1 MPPASKKDRR
11 AASGRS
17 FFLMI
22 AIACIATVLV
32 IVWTVRTSAGEART
46 RRARRL
52 SHVRPL
58 YSLR

>member
-32 IVWTVRTSAGEART
+32 IVWTVRTSQEKRGHAGPAGFRM
-46 RRARRL
+46 
-52 SHVRPL
+52 
-58 YSLR
+58 

>member
-1 MPPASKKDRR
+1 MSPASKKDRR

-32 IVWTVRTSAGEART
+32 IVWTVRTSQEKRGHAGPAGFRM
-46 RRARRL
+46 
-52 SHVRPL
+52 
-58 YSLR
+58 